1 MENTTELNQELE
13 PYYNNDLNQ
22 FISELS
28 STEKKAMEIAKNIL
42 KSSFNIE
49 KSNGF
54 KIYNQNKKKD

>member
-1 MENTTELNQELE
+1 MENTTKLNQELE

>member
-1 MENTTELNQELE
+1 MENTTKLNQEFK

-54 KIYNQNKKKD
+54 KIYNQNKKRD

>member
-1 MENTTELNQELE
+1 MENTSKLNQELE
-13 PYYNNDLNQ
+13 PLYNQDLNQ

>member
-1 MENTTELNQELE
+1 MENTTKLNQELE

-54 KIYNQNKKKD
+54 KIYNQNKKRD

>member
-1 MENTTELNQELE
+1 MENTTKLNQELE
-13 PYYNNDLNQ
+13 SYYNNDLNQ